1 MADYS
6 GLKRQSITKAVSV
19 ATAHRLFVPANRFFS
34 PVTGED
40 QIKKGWGIYVYGIS
54 NAAIARLSE
63 NLIYQNLI
71 VIEAFSMEISLTTDI
86 VSHRGLVLWE
96 PHSSK
101 VKKLRETGRVQLETE
116 MCVWWQPGTRPADE
130 DEVQE
135 EMRKLI
141 AKYKA
146 EFPEDDSDEDE
157 DEDEDDDSDL
167 DDEEREAKNR
177 ERELKKM
184 KKDRERQRRRREY
197 LERHRKARHDEKKEK
212 INQQNAALTR
222 GEQTKKQ
229 RLKLEEAK
237 RVMNHFPIPFVY
249 VSQLS
254 KRKDMSYIFIHLVF
268 FCEKAGKRKFK
279 GSYAVPEAID
289 PIFYG
294 SYVDLENQLLEFRTK
309 TLPSGAEI
317 KMVMR
322 KRAEPSHI
330 LIYLHNYSPKEVE
343 TKLQLD
349 IQTKLARK
357 LLWEP
362 PFAGKWTLTTTTYRK
377 PGYIVGQALQDIEDL
392 RTYVID
398 YVIWDK
404 ENDFGRQDCLDELA
418 ELEKLKQEA
427 VKKEEYFDAQ
437 DYKEKIID
445 KKDELREIELYY
457 FKRRDK
463 AYDTKVYI
471 YGEGMGAATAL
482 LAAERLRKNYHGILC
497 LNSALYIQKEA
508 KSPVLMTNRKTI
520 YAKISQNYIKLTK
533 DAYRFM
539 RFVFRRGCLKSP
551 SNRVIIRRHFGG
563 HGMNTGAKDLKVKAG
578 DIIFIPYFKDCD
590 RLPMRAYEE
599 LKLKSADDPE
609 YCFRPR
615 DIHKV
620 KHGKAS
626 RYAKKYPTMTKLF
639 GPLKET
645 SELPRLASVIKHRVH
660 QIEPIPWI
668 PTGWPDPADPA
679 PPVVEDGESSEEEME
694 EARPNPFEFMEAVYY
709 DRKTDWDFDA
719 VRPLGRE
726 ELEEYFRH
734 TWSQVNIQD
743 EIEDPQEL
751 DATRKAFRER
761 IIALNKTFRF
771 YCASNVPVEFMTA
784 NQWMQFGVAVGIADR
799 RDPAFSQIFVVTN
812 ASEAEEDKKDTQ
824 YEEDNPDNMFT
835 FSEFTEALVRV
846 GLHKYKDLAPHEAFK
861 KIATKVLM
869 NGDPQCMEDFNSIF
883 NTPEIWKVYKKF
895 ARKTYNVFAKY
906 AAGDKSQVDS
916 LSSMDIKECF
926 MFFKDSEI
934 QVKTGLSRRSLI
946 ACFAMA
952 QGIETDDEAGYESDY
967 AEFIRMLGLLARETD
982 PDKPIARSFQEFLEA
997 YILPM
1002 KLPAY

>member
-1 MADYS
+1 MDSKGEEAALGRPEND
-6 GLKRQSITKAVSV
+6 LKFLDNVKEEKPKDKVKSKDI
-19 ATAHRLFVPANRFFS
+19 FVPSDWYVDREFFDINQYEVLKAFLS
-34 PVTGED
+34 LYKWSKVGTKEDKFVPWPRGATVRLHGLSAKQHNGKTGKVVGYDAVTGRYGVELD
-40 QIKKGWGIYVYGIS
+40 DGNKFKLKK
-54 NAAIARLSE
+54 
-63 NLIYQNLI
+63 QNLNRI
-71 VIEAFSMEISLTTDI
+71 ITDHEKRIIEA
-86 VSHRGLVLWE
+86 
-96 PHSSK
+96 
-101 VKKLRETGRVQLETE
+101 KKK
-116 MCVWWQPGTRPADE
+116 ADE
-130 DEVQE
+130 
-135 EMRKLI
+135 
-141 AKYKA
+141 
-146 EFPEDDSDEDE
+146 
-157 DEDEDDDSDL
+157 
-167 DDEEREAKNR
+167 
-177 ERELKKM
+177 
-184 KKDRERQRRRREY
+184 
-197 LERHRKARHDEKKEK
+197 
-212 INQQNAALTR
+212 
-222 GEQTKKQ
+222 
-229 RLKLEEAK
+229 
-237 RVMNHFPIPFVY
+237 
-249 VSQLS
+249 
-254 KRKDMSYIFIHLVF
+254 
-268 FCEKAGKRKFK
+268 
-279 GSYAVPEAID
+279 
-289 PIFYG
+289 
-294 SYVDLENQLLEFRTK
+294 
-309 TLPSGAEI
+309 
-317 KMVMR
+317 
-322 KRAEPSHI
+322 
-330 LIYLHNYSPKEVE
+330 
-343 TKLQLD
+343 
-349 IQTKLARK
+349 
-357 LLWEP
+357 
-362 PFAGKWTLTTTTYRK
+362 
-377 PGYIVGQALQDIEDL
+377 
-392 RTYVID
+392 
-398 YVIWDK
+398 
-404 ENDFGRQDCLDELA
+404 
-418 ELEKLKQEA
+418 EA
-427 VKKEEYFDAQ
+427 VKRVASKTGMTPDGKRALMENNVEQKLDITVMHKRKVLQRPRSYWFQSTKDGKPDPSAPITNDGERGAIGRVDSITENGQIVTTFYMEDIYKLGGRYHSQIRMVINPKE
-437 DYKEKIID
+437 
-445 KKDELREIELYY
+445 
-457 FKRRDK
+457 
-463 AYDTKVYI
+463 TKVRRKAWKLFYYEEFYDWKQREGTEECVI
-471 YGEGMGAATAL
+471 WPSLGVFPYNGFQYGDW
-482 LAAERLRKNYHGILC
+482 ILDT
-497 LNSALYIQKEA
+497 SY
-508 KSPVLMTNRKTI
+508 T
-520 YAKISQNYIKLTK
+520 
-533 DAYRFM
+533 D
-539 RFVFRRGCLKSP
+539 GLKSP